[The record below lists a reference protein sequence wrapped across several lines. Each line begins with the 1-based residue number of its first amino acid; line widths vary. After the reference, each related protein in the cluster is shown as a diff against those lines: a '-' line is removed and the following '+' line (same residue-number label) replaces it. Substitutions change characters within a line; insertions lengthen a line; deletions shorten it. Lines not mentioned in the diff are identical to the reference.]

1 MLRRPQGR
9 PQGRARSRLQTIS
22 SSLNASSV
30 IYRAGQA
37 ARSDVYVKSQRNVT
51 EKEKALNI
59 ATQAELEAKE
69 AYKKAMNVTFA
80 AHCAL
85 RKAKK
90 DHYQLN

>member
-1 MLRRPQGR
+1 
-9 PQGRARSRLQTIS
+9 
-22 SSLNASSV
+22 V